1 MTIDGLIEKLPS
13 NAFFDFL
20 KKSYE
25 AIFEFIGKVLK
36 AFNID
41 VGGAEAEEEE

>member
-20 KKSYE
+20 KKSYV

-36 AFNID
+36 ILNID
-41 VGGAEAEEEE
+41 IGDAETEEEE